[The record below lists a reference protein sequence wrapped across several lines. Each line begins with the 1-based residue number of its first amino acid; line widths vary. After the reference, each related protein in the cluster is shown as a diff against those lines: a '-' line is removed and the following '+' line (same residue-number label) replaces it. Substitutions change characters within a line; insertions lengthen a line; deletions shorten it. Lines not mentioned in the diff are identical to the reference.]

1 MDEMV
6 IIAFWPIPADTTQ
19 DFPRGADQEW
29 IERAKKHVEQL
40 HLEVMDE
47 IVGLEGL
54 LNEIK
59 QGAADRFHEKF
70 DWNREEN

>member
-1 MDEMV
+1 M
-6 IIAFWPIPADTTQ
+6 Q
-19 DFPRGADQEW
+19 DLPWGADQEW

-40 HLEVMDE
+40 RLDVMDE

-59 QGAADRFHEKF
+59 QGTADRFHEKF
-70 DWNREEN
+70 NRNREEI